1 MRDLCVET
9 EDGLVMTVFPKVIPA
24 GILYLHGKAA
34 SGEADHY
41 GVRMFT
47 FNMSDQLQAVSP
59 VFEGAEKVWL
69 LYRLK
74 GKK

>member
-1 MRDLCVET
+1 
-9 EDGLVMTVFPKVIPA
+9 
-24 GILYLHGKAA
+24 
-34 SGEADHY
+34 
-41 GVRMFT
+41 MFT